1 MQNPYIELLENKA
14 EESYQQAAR
23 DTRDGLEPIRQQVRT
38 DIAAEK
44 GAIENCNRL
53 VRRWYPKGTDFNQLT
68 RRQIQ
73 QLEDCINSI
82 HRESLNGETAYAYDS
97 RLAKAA

>member
-1 MQNPYIELLENKA
+1 MIEVSTQPITRKA
-14 EESYQQAAR
+14 DIVSKRKYTIRREA
-23 DTRDGLEPIRQQVRT
+23 GLHLTDRQREMLGT
-38 DIAAEK
+38 
-44 GAIENCNRL
+44 ENCNRL

-73 QLEDCINSI
+73 HLEDWINSI
-82 HRESLNGETAYAYDS
+82 HRESLNGETAHAYDS